1 MMYWDGNMGV
11 WGYILMGVSFVLFW
25 GAIITGIIL
34 FARAMG
40 AGGRRYE
47 GGAPGAGVP
56 PGAGVAENLLAE
68 RFARGEIDENEY
80 TARLTVLRRGRGG

>member
-25 GAIITGIIL
+25 AAIITAIIL
-34 FARAMG
+34 FARSMG
-40 AGGRRYE
+40 AGSRRYE
-47 GGAPGAGVP
+47 GGA

-68 RFARGEIDENEY
+68 RFARGEIDESEY
-80 TARLTVLRRGRGG
+80 TARLAVLRRGRGA